1 MRALVSLVR
10 HWEFSISALL
20 AVIAGLSAAYLFQAG
35 DASMSGLC
43 GFTCVG
49 FLWDCQGFGRIG
61 TVHLRL
67 TEQHIQG
74 EEG

>member
-1 MRALVSLVR
+1 MRALIALVR
-10 HWEFSISALL
+10 QWEFSISALL
-20 AVIAGLSAAYLFQAG
+20 AVIAGLSAVYLFQAG

-43 GFTCVG
+43 GFTCIG

-67 TEQHIQG
+67 AQHVVES